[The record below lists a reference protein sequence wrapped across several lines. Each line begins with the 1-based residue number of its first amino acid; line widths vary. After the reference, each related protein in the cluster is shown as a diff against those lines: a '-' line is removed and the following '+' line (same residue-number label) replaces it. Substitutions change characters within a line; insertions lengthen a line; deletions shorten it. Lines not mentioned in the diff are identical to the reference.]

1 MHTDLSIIIPFYNEA
16 ETAEFLIQETKSHN
30 PSAEIIAINDGSTD
44 QTLSVLRSIEG
55 IRVLDAPKNRGQSS
69 ALYAG
74 LVSANG
80 EILVTMDG
88 DGQND
93 PADIPKLVNALSK
106 DIGMVCGFRKKR
118 KDVLSKRLASK
129 IGNFIRRLFVQDGIR
144 DTGCSLKSF
153 RKSAVQHLVP
163 FNGMHRFMAA
173 AMNNAGLKIIEI
185 PVNHRERYA
194 GQSKYTNLDRA
205 LRGIYDLFGICWLL
219 NRQVSYDIEEIKT
232 QTETETRK
240 H

>member
-1 MHTDLSIIIPFYNEA
+1 
-16 ETAEFLIQETKSHN
+16 
-30 PSAEIIAINDGSTD
+30 
-44 QTLSVLRSIEG
+44 
-55 IRVLDAPKNRGQSS
+55 
-69 ALYAG
+69 
-74 LVSANG
+74 
-80 EILVTMDG
+80 
-88 DGQND
+88 
-93 PADIPKLVNALSK
+93 
-106 DIGMVCGFRKKR
+106 
-118 KDVLSKRLASK
+118 
-129 IGNFIRRLFVQDGIR
+129 
-144 DTGCSLKSF
+144 
-153 RKSAVQHLVP
+153 
-163 FNGMHRFMAA
+163 MHRFMAA

>member
-1 MHTDLSIIIPFYNEA
+1 MQPNLSIIVPFYNEA
-16 ETAEFLIQETKSHN
+16 ETAQFLIEEIRTHN
-30 PSAEIIAINDGSTD
+30 PTAEIIAINDGSTD
-44 QTLSVLRSIEG
+44 ATLSILKTTHG
-55 IRVLDAPKNRGQSS
+55 IRVLNAPKNRGQSS

-74 LVSANG
+74 LVSASG
-80 EILVTMDG
+80 DILVTMDG

-93 PADIPKLVNALSK
+93 PADIPKLVNALTS
-106 DIGMVCGFRKKR
+106 DVGMVCGFREKR
-118 KDVLSKRLASK
+118 KDVLSKRIASK
-129 IGNFIRRLFVQDGIR
+129 IGNFVRRLFVQDGIR

-173 AMNNAGLKIIEI
+173 AMHNAGLKIIEI
-185 PVNHRERYA
+185 PVHHRQRYA

-219 NRQVSYDIEEIKT
+219 NRKVSYDVQEIETDSQISKS
-232 QTETETRK
+232 
-240 H
+240 